1 MPKRKY
7 NFNYNYSYSSKFSSL
22 SSSLSFLCYT
32 LLLKLAFLF
41 FYSLSSSRSTTVF
54 AFFLSSS
61 KIYPV
66 SQKIPKTV
74 WRGNLFSET
83 RSRLTWSCQKSFIAS
98 SLFPLSCC
106 SYLKNNILDTI
117 QAGSASIISGKNKN
131 RFLLSYQGL
140 TAYSP
145 SICKS
150 SPFFIVDWSASS
162 FPSRTLQPLKS
173 QRMFSSTSP
182 NNSNDDNGNTGIP
195 SPLYFGPWNLDR
207 SQVFYHSEHVL
218 GIVNLKPLVPGHVL
232 IIPKR
237 VVNRIADLSPSELQ
251 DLFSTVQIVGPT
263 LEKHFG
269 ASALN
274 IAIQDGNDL
283 QIEGE

>member
-1 MPKRKY
+1 M
-7 NFNYNYSYSSKFSSL
+7 
-22 SSSLSFLCYT
+22 
-32 LLLKLAFLF
+32 
-41 FYSLSSSRSTTVF
+41 
-54 AFFLSSS
+54 
-61 KIYPV
+61 
-66 SQKIPKTV
+66 

-274 IAIQDGNDL
+274 IAIQDGKEAGQSVPHVHCHILPRKSGDYERNDDVYEEL
-283 QIEGE
+283 EKQELSKEWTKDEDRRPRTMEQMTEEAQLFHSLFTESSLPI